1 MLNTFRKRQRTL
13 LIIIT
18 AIVIVAFAW
27 WYNPGRTR
35 VLGQPSGIIGKI
47 NGRGVTLEE
56 FQKAYREIQLAAQIA
71 QFGQLDWQS
80 FVYALG
86 GRDAGQNAAE
96 ARAWNLLVIRDA
108 AKRLLVE
115 PNEKLIAATEKAL
128 PILQRDGKFDPQAY
142 QQVISLFGSQGLSA
156 GDFDQLV
163 GDTIRVKNISELVA
177 TAPVPSQLVLDLY
190 ERLNEKLHLGVIR
203 FPESDF
209 AKDVQVSDNEIK
221 TYYDAHKAGLLSPE
235 KRKVEFVLFSLTD
248 DEKKLDD
255 TAKQSALKK
264 LADEVENFIGPLR
277 DHPQQ
282 FNQRAA
288 QQGVK
293 VQTTGLFTSEAP
305 DPLFKSDPT
314 LTQQTELLTA
324 KDPMSDVIAN
334 ADHTGFYVLHLADFE
349 PKRQLTFE
357 EAKGQVTD
365 TLLAEKVRTAIE
377 AKGKSVRDQLIAAM
391 KGGATYDQAAKKVG
405 VKPEKPDPFSLN
417 SGQQSSLTA
426 LLQAN
431 PLDAGDTSPLLFDGS
446 NGVLLTLISVEP
458 LDPNQLAEAKKNI
471 IPKMQDSASDLLI
484 EDWLRVERQRGGKP
498 PV

>member
-18 AIVIVAFAW
+18 AVVIVAFAW
-27 WYNPGRTR
+27 WYNPGKTHSF
-35 VLGQPSGIIGKI
+35 GQQNLVGKI

-56 FQKAYREIQLAAQIA
+56 LQKVYREIQIAAQLA
-71 QFGQLDWQS
+71 QFGQLDWQN
-80 FVYALG
+80 FVYSLG

-128 PILQRDGKFDPQAY
+128 PILQRDGKFDPAAY
-142 QQVISLFGSQGLSA
+142 QQIISLFGSQGLSA
-156 GDFDQLV
+156 ADFDQLV
-163 GDTIRVKNISELVA
+163 GDTIRVRNISELVA

-190 ERLNEKLHLGVIR
+190 ERLNEKLHLGLIR
-203 FPESDF
+203 FPEKDF
-209 AKDVQVSDNEIK
+209 SKDVQVSDNEIK

-248 DEKKLDD
+248 EQKKLDEA
-255 TAKQSALKK
+255 AKQSALKK
-264 LADEVENFIGPLR
+264 LADDVENFIGPLR
-277 DHPQQ
+277 DHPDQ

-293 VQTTGLFTSEAP
+293 IQTTGLFTSEAP
-305 DPLFKSDPT
+305 DPLFKSEPA
-314 LTQQTELLTA
+314 LAEQTELLTL
-324 KDPMSDVIAN
+324 KDPMSDVIEN
-334 ADHTGFYVLHLADFE
+334 ADHSGFYVLHIAEFE
-349 PKRQLTFE
+349 PKRQLAFE

-365 TLLAEKVRTAIE
+365 TLRADKVRAAIE
-377 AKGKSVRDQLIAAM
+377 AKGRAVRDQLIAAM
-391 KGGATYDQAAKKVG
+391 KGGATYDQSAAKAG

-417 SGQQSSLTA
+417 SGQQTSLA
-426 LLQAN
+426 SLLQAN
-431 PLDAGDTSPLLFDGS
+431 PLDAGDTSPLLFDGK
-446 NGVLLTLISVEP
+446 NGVLLTLISVDP
-458 LDPNQLAEAKKNI
+458 LDPNQIADAKKNI
-471 IPKMQDSASDLLI
+471 IPKMQNSASDLLI